1 MSSIVDELLTWSKE
15 LKVLYVEDDATLRQ
29 ELRLLLCDIFSL
41 VDVASNGEEG
51 LQKIDAIGFDI
62 VITDIR
68 MPVMNGIEM
77 ISILREKY
85 PHLPI
90 IVISAHND
98 SEYLLELIN
107 QGIGYFIAKPIKS
120 EQLFTTLHKVTFF
133 LSQEK
138 ELLSYKKE
146 LELAN
151 EKLEKLVKLQSRNID
166 FKTSMLN
173 SYRKAIY
180 EVALVSVTDKDGYI
194 KDVNENLCKQM
205 GYTKEELLGKTHAIF
220 KHPDTD
226 AKIYDEIWKTIS
238 AKKIWHGILINQ
250 TKTFKPCYHY
260 TTIIPVLDSQNEIY
274 EFLSIKQDLTQFE
287 ELNKEKLAQ
296 SVKTSQSIK
305 YDDVLKML
313 PFASVFIN
321 KKGNIEHFNRLFEE
335 YVSELEEISHY
346 DKLFSKKLKMA
357 DFLQTNSFIQL
368 DDIDFTDTLCDL
380 HKVVTITAKAQTAI
394 GEKELYIRMK
404 QLGENLYLC
413 CLLSKEELETC
424 FLALE
429 S

>member
-1 MSSIVDELLTWSKE
+1 MSSIVDELLIWSKE

-29 ELRLLLCDIFSL
+29 ELQLLLCDIFSL

-51 LQKIDAIGFDI
+51 LKKIDETHFDVI
-62 VITDIR
+62 ITDIR

-77 ISILREKY
+77 ISVLKEKY

-107 QGIGYFIAKPIKS
+107 LGIEHFIAKPIKS
-120 EQLFTTLHKVTFF
+120 EQLFGVLHKVTS
-133 LSQEK
+133 LLHKEK
-138 ELLSYKKE
+138 ELASYKE
-146 LELAN
+146 DLEIAN

-166 FKTSMLN
+166 FKTSILN
-173 SYRKAIY
+173 SYRNAIY
-180 EVALVSVTDKDGYI
+180 EVALVSVTDKNGYI
-194 KDVNENLCKQM
+194 KDVNENLCTQM
-205 GYTKEELLGKTHAIF
+205 GYSKEELLGKTHSIF

-226 AKIYDEIWKTIS
+226 SKIYDEIWKTIS
-238 AKKIWHGILINQ
+238 AKKIWHGILVNQ

-260 TTIIPVLDSQNEIY
+260 TTIIPVLDSKNEIY

-287 ELNKEKLAQ
+287 ELNKAKLAQ

-305 YDDVLKML
+305 HDDILKKL

-321 KKGNIEHFNRLFEE
+321 KKGDIEHFNRLFEE
-335 YVSELEEISHY
+335 YISELEDISHY

-357 DFLQTNSFIQL
+357 DFLETDSFIQL
-368 DDIDFTDTLCDL
+368 DDIDFTETLSDL
-380 HKVVTITAKAQTAI
+380 HKVITMTAKVQTAM
-394 GEKELYIRMK
+394 GVKELYIRMK
-404 QLGENLYLC
+404 QLSENLYLC
-413 CLLSKEELETC
+413 CFLNKEELETC